1 MGQDSPSEVAGGRFS
16 KTFFSITLK
25 HVLRSTSLSF
35 SSLLVALRIPNRC
48 CAVRPRFSWASGPRP
63 LALRPRR
70 ARARARAAFCLSGG
84 SFHLSPSQSRSLLRA
99 RCARSPSPSG
109 GEREPATLRSP
120 TARDRCEGESKAAS
134 QRTEKVAFLV
144 LQRRITDGPPSTTAT
159 RNSSRRAFRGG
170 VRSSSCPLSLSLSL
184 ACRDGSA
191 KGRPGCRNGQSRRR
205 RLRRRPFGGGKIECC
220 CWACW
225 SAGVVALPTSCMVS
239 CRYVVVFA

>member
-1 MGQDSPSEVAGGRFS
+1 MLYVPASLGPPARAHSHYGPGGRGRGRGRPFA
-16 KTFFSITLK
+16 FQV
-25 HVLRSTSLSF
+25 VLSTS
-35 SSLLVALRIPNRC
+35 VRVRVDRC
-48 CAVRPRFSWASGPRP
+48 CV
-63 LALRPRR
+63 
-70 ARARARAAFCLSGG
+70 RAAL
-84 SFHLSPSQSRSLLRA
+84 A
-99 RCARSPSPSG
+99 RPHPQAER
-109 GEREPATLRSP
+109 EREPATLRSP